1 MSAKTPPPAPPRHGE
16 GRSSAL
22 DRERLRYE
30 NALARVVAALPR
42 AFTQIPE
49 VERAWL
55 FGSYLHG
62 RRDLCTDIDLIVL
75 VHSDRDI
82 VTRTAWLYGRLA
94 ALLDLNVDMDIIAY
108 TPEEFAQMR
117 ERGFLKYALARGRI
131 IYERAD

>member
-1 MSAKTPPPAPPRHGE
+1 MSAKTLPP
-16 GRSSAL
+16 SL
-22 DRERLRYE
+22 DQERLRYG

-62 RRDLCTDIDLIVL
+62 RRDLRTDLDLIV
-75 VHSDRDI
+75 VMRSEHDVVR
-82 VTRTAWLYGRLA
+82 RTAWLYGRLA

-117 ERGFLKYALARGRI
+117 ERGFLKHALSCGQM